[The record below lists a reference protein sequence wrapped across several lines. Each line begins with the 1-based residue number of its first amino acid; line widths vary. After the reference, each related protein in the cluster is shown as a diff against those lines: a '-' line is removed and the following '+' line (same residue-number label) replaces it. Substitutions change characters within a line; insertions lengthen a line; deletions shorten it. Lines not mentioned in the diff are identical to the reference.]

1 MFSSTMEFDRA
12 KISDSVQELV
22 VQLAS
27 PRIEVLSSI
36 GNSSASAGAS
46 GSSGMSN
53 TAEGVATNDGSGCIV
68 ELLREE
74 VGEVGAANSKF
85 TSPG

>member
-1 MFSSTMEFDRA
+1 MEFDRA
-12 KISDSVQELV
+12 KISLSDSVQELV

-27 PRIEVLSSI
+27 PRIEVLSSM
-36 GNSSASAGAS
+36 GNSSASARAGV
-46 GSSGMSN
+46 SSGISN
-53 TAEGVATNDGSGCIV
+53 TAEGVVTNDGSGCIV
-68 ELLREE
+68 ELLRED

>member
-1 MFSSTMEFDRA
+1 MEFDRA
-12 KISDSVQELV
+12 KISLSDSVQELV

-36 GNSSASAGAS
+36 GNSSASAGA
-46 GSSGMSN
+46 GVSSGTSN

-68 ELLREE
+68 ELLRED